1 MRLMRRLTVVVTG
14 CALSLGWMA
23 SLGAS
28 ASMRAEQI
36 CLSDEPP
43 LRVVTDC
50 PDIEAAVDVVLGP
63 EELIITVTNAGDT
76 PWGGPVAAE
85 LPVAENV
92 SDTSLVDRGGFRVAR
107 CAFETPFGD
116 RLAPEE
122 SVTCKIKRTLVA
134 PGASTLWITGF
145 RGAVPTTENGWGTLS
160 AERGV
165 VPVATAR
172 SVEFEVAEGKAKVV
186 GASET
191 DEQPPTKVVVAPPER
206 KDAASNGFRW
216 YHGALAAGLVLIAAV
231 NIYRRMR
238 SADA

>member
-36 CLSDEPP
+36 CLSDKPP
-43 LRVVTDC
+43 LRVED
-50 PDIEAAVDVVLGP
+50 
-63 EELIITVTNAGDT
+63 LIITVTNTGDT

-92 SDTSLVDRGGFRVAR
+92 SDPSLVDRGGFRVAR